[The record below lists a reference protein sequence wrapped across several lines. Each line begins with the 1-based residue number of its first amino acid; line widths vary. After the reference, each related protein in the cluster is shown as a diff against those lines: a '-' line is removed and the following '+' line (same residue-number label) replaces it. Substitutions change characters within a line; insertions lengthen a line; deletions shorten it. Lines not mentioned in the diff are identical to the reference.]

1 MKDTIPPNWTRFY
14 SEVPYKYIY
23 VHDDYDVAPDSDT
36 DHLMVQA
43 DSDYEAV
50 LLIEELE
57 AGL

>member
-14 SEVPYKYIY
+14 SEGPYKYTY
-23 VHDDYDVAPDSDT
+23 VHDSYDGAPDSDT

-57 AGL
+57 AEL

>member
-1 MKDTIPPNWTRFY
+1 MKDTIPPKWTRY
-14 SEVPYKYIY
+14 PSYGPYQFEYI
-23 VHDDYDVAPDSDT
+23 HDSYDGAPDSDT